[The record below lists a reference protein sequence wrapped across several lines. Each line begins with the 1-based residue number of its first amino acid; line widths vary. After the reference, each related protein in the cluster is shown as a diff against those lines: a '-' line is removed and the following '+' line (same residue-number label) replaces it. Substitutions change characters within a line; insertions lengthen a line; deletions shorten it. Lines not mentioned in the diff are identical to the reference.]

1 MGVRLTRSDGGSP
14 AGATT
19 ILIVDDH
26 ALVREGLRWVL
37 EVHADLDVVDEAGD
51 SATAVAKAASERPDV
66 VLLDVEIPGDDPV
79 VTVRRI
85 REVSPDSAVVI
96 LSMYDSP
103 DLLRRLIAAG
113 VRAYLLK
120 SVGREELVAAIRKAR
135 DGSGSV
141 LLSVS
146 GQSLVQ
152 VQNAESAILSP
163 VELEILQLA
172 AEAMTNAQIARRL
185 DLTEAT
191 VKSHLRRIFAKLGA
205 VSRIDAVNKAVAAS
219 LVTLPHDR
227 LVPRPRRPPF

>member
-1 MGVRLTRSDGGSP
+1 MARSEDGSSLWP
-14 AGATT
+14 
-19 ILIVDDH
+19 ISVLLVDDH
-26 ALVREGLRWVL
+26 VLVRDGLRAVL
-37 EVHADLDVVDEAGD
+37 DAHPDLGVVDEAGD
-51 SATAVAKAASERPDV
+51 STAAVAKAASLRPDV
-66 VLLDVEIPGDDPV
+66 VLLDVAIPGDDPV

-85 REVSPDSAVVI
+85 REASPSTAVVI

-103 DLLRRLIAAG
+103 DLLRRLIAEG
-113 VRAYLLK
+113 VRGYLLK

-135 DGSGSV
+135 DGTGSI

-152 VQNAESAILSP
+152 VQNAEPAILSQA
-163 VELEILQLA
+163 ELDILQLA

-185 DLTEAT
+185 KLSEAA

-227 LVPRPRRPPF
+227 LNSKQSPL

>member
-1 MGVRLTRSDGGSP
+1 MTRSDDGSP

-120 SVGREELVAAIRKAR
+120 SVGREELVAAIHKAR

-152 VQNAESAILSP
+152 VQSAESAMLSA

-205 VSRIDAVNKAVAAS
+205 VSRIDAVNKAVGAA

-227 LVPRPRRPPF
+227 LVPRPRRPPRQ